1 MATQVMRYN
10 LSRDGNF
17 DLDTGLQADASL
29 EDFGEMRMA
38 KNKEQENTYDLLDD
52 LARRVQVDQALVNLQ
67 LVTIPG
73 LGTLTTRLWKNVRLT
88 NLRNL

>member
-1 MATQVMRYN
+1 MRYN

-29 EDFGEMRMA
+29 EDFGGMRMA
-38 KNKEQENTYDLLDD
+38 KDKEQENTYNLLDD

-67 LVTIPG
+67 FVTIPG
-73 LGTLTTRLWKNVRLT
+73 FGTLTTRLPK
-88 NLRNL
+88 NLRLARFQKS